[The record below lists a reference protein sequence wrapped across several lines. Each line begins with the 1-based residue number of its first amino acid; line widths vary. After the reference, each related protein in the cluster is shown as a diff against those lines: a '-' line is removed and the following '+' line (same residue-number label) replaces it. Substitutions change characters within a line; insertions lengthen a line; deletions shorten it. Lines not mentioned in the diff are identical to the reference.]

1 MKRLFITLQWA
12 LAFTCTYAQQV
23 YTLQDWNIKD
33 HEPGKELRLNVSE
46 YKIGDRHTL
55 FYQDMQ
61 KEWRLKAEVK
71 CGTLGTEQV
80 FVCKEGKGSFLIGK
94 NSLTGDISLGFDN
107 TAQRFFVEVIDKY
120 EQGHRLWAGGN
131 VVKDRWY
138 TLEAKATY
146 DAKKKQSVLSLSVD
160 GQTETLTYPGKA
172 LRHNASNWVVGH
184 GFPGGF
190 PNALQVR
197 EGAIRNLEISGSPLE
212 RVEGQ
217 NPLFTD
223 KFTAD
228 PAFTVVGNTVYAYV

>member
-1 MKRLFITLQWA
+1 MNIHPITA
-12 LAFTCTYAQQV
+12 KK
-23 YTLQDWNIKD
+23 NIKD
-33 HEPGKELRLNVSE
+33 YEPGKELRLNVSE
-46 YKIGDRHTL
+46 YKIDDKNPL

-107 TAQRFFVEVIDKY
+107 TAQRFFVEVIDKN
-120 EQGHRLWAGGN
+120 EQGHRLWAGN
-131 VVKDRWY
+131 KVVKDRWY

-146 DAKKKQSVLSLSVD
+146 DTKKKQSVLSLNVD

-184 GFPGGF
+184 GLGRHCGIMPQIGLWATDSLVVS
-190 PNALQVR
+190 PMRYRYAKALSATLKSQVLHLNVWKDR
-197 EGAIRNLEISGSPLE
+197 IPCLQTDSPPILLL
-212 RVEGQ
+212 
-217 NPLFTD
+217 P
-223 KFTAD
+223 
-228 PAFTVVGNTVYAYV
+228 